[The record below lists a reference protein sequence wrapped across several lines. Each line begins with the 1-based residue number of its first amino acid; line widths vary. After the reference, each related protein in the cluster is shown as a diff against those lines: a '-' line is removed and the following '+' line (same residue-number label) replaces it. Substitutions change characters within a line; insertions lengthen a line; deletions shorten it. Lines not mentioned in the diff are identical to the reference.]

1 MLLPYNPVKCVYLH
15 HHVLTRQYK
24 CSLRDLIHK
33 VEDLVIILSFP
44 NLVSIIVTNHITN
57 AYKNIEATIDI
68 LLLLLLLL
76 FIVVVI
82 VLLLFIV
89 VVIVL
94 LLFIFSYFRLLVK
107 SSIIFFFSNWKE
119 SPRHDSGYSYS
130 NG

>member
-1 MLLPYNPVKCVYLH
+1 M
-15 HHVLTRQYK
+15 
-24 CSLRDLIHK
+24 
-33 VEDLVIILSFP
+33 EDLVIILSFP
-44 NLVSIIVTNHITN
+44 NLVSIIVTNHTTN

-68 LLLLLLLL
+68 
-76 FIVVVI
+76 
-82 VLLLFIV
+82 LLFIV